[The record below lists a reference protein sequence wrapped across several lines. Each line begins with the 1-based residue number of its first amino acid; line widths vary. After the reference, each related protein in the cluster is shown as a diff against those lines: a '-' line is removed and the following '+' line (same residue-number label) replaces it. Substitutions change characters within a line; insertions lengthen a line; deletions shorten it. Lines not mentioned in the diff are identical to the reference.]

1 MSREQTGY
9 SYWSTKIVP
18 VFDPSIV
25 KDKEKSSASFYT
37 YNLLRTLKMFEYKNL
52 PKTIPYEILETYL
65 QTGGVCL
72 FTKYNDEYYVFQ
84 GTLGGEPDVYYR
96 PSQFTVANPNLLLNK
111 IYNIG
116 EDCVLMRNDPL
127 WYGLSQLNSRY
138 SYMLAENL
146 LTIRTA
152 DIMLRISAMLSA
164 SDEKTKTSA
173 EMYIKKIEDGDISV
187 IMEQAFLDGIKMQT
201 PPTNNGSYLTQF
213 IELHQFLTGTFFH
226 EIGINANF
234 NMKREAINEAESSIN
249 EDSLLPLCEVM
260 LMARKED
267 IEKVNEMY
275 GLDIQVD
282 FSSAWE
288 KMMEEIELDHKQM
301 ISQLNNESEEENND
315 SNNPDDSDD
324 NISDDNSDDDDSE
337 RSEDKN
343 DGDESEEE
351 EEKEETE
358 EAEEETEETEVDDDN
373 EDDDNDD
380 EESDDDEED

>member
-1 MSREQTGY
+1 MSRDQTGY
-9 SYWSTKIVP
+9 SYWSAKIVP

-25 KDKEKSSASFYT
+25 KDKSKSSASFYT

-52 PKTIPYEILETYL
+52 PETIPYEILETYL

-96 PSQFTVANPNLLLNK
+96 PSQFIVANPHLSLNK

-146 LTIRTA
+146 LTMRTA
-152 DIMLRISAMLSA
+152 DVMLRISAMLSA
-164 SDEKTKTSA
+164 SDEKTKASG
-173 EMYIKKIEDGDISV
+173 EMYIKKIEDGEISV
-187 IMEQAFLDGIKMQT
+187 IGEQAFLDGIKMQT

-260 LMARKED
+260 LMVRKQD
-267 IEKVNEMY
+267 VEKINEMY

-282 FSSAWE
+282 FSSAWQ
-288 KMMEEIELDHKQM
+288 KMMEEIELDHKQI
-301 ISQLNNESEEENND
+301 ISQLNESEE
-315 SNNPDDSDD
+315 
-324 NISDDNSDDDDSE
+324 DDDSGFN
-337 RSEDKN
+337 N
-343 DGDESEEE
+343 DNDSTVDNANDNDNGENKDEADEEE
-351 EEKEETE
+351 TVDKE
-358 EAEEETEETEVDDDN
+358 EAEEKEDEEETEDEEVDEDN
-373 EDDDNDD
+373 EDDD

>member
-9 SYWSTKIVP
+9 SYWSAKIVP

-25 KDKEKSSASFYT
+25 KCKEKSSASFYT

-52 PKTIPYEILETYL
+52 PETIPYEILETYL

-72 FTKYNDEYYVFQ
+72 FTKYNDKYYVFQ

-96 PSQFTVANPNLLLNK
+96 PSQFIVANPHLSLNK

-138 SYMLAENL
+138 AYMLAENL
-146 LTIRTA
+146 LTMRTA
-152 DIMLRISAMLSA
+152 DVMLRISALLSA
-164 SDEKTKTSA
+164 SDEKTKASA

-260 LMARKED
+260 LMVRKQD
-267 IEKVNEMY
+267 VEKVNEMY

-288 KMMEEIELDHKQM
+288 KMMEEIELDHKQL
-301 ISQLNNESEEENND
+301 ISQLSESEENDDSGDDNEDNND
-315 SNNPDDSDD
+315 DVADDDSDNAD
-324 NISDDNSDDDDSE
+324 NQRGEDD
-337 RSEDKN
+337 EDGET
-343 DGDESEEE
+343 DEEE
-351 EEKEETE
+351 TVDKEEKEDEE
-358 EAEEETEETEVDDDN
+358 EAEDEEVDDDN

>member
-9 SYWSTKIVP
+9 SYWDARIVP

-25 KDKEKSSASFYT
+25 KDKKTSTASFYT

-52 PKTIPYEILETYL
+52 PETIPYEILETYL
-65 QTGGVCL
+65 QTNGICL
-72 FTKYNDEYYVFQ
+72 FTKHKGEYYVFQ
-84 GTLGGEPDVYYR
+84 GTLGGVPDVYYR
-96 PSQFTVANPNLLLNK
+96 PTQYIVSNPYLSLNK

-146 LTIRTA
+146 LTMRTA
-152 DIMLRISAMLSA
+152 DVMLRISALLSA
-164 SDEKTKTSA
+164 PDEKTKTSA
-173 EMYIKKIEDGDISV
+173 EMYIKKIEDGEIS
-187 IMEQAFLDGIKMQT
+187 IIGEQPFLDGIRMQT

-249 EDSLLPLCEVM
+249 ENSLLPLCEVM
-260 LMARKED
+260 LMVRKQD
-267 IEKVNEMY
+267 VEKINDMY

-288 KMMEEIELDHKQM
+288 KMIEEIELDHKQM
-301 ISQLNNESEEENND
+301 LSQLNESEEEDND
-315 SNNPDDSDD
+315 SDNSDD
-324 NISDDNSDDDDSE
+324 DISDDNSDDDDSE
-337 RSEDKN
+337 RSEDN
-343 DGDESEEE
+343 DDGDESEEE
-351 EEKEETE
+351 EEKEEEE
-358 EAEEETEETEVDDDN
+358 EAEETEDEEVDD
-373 EDDDNDD
+373 EDNDND
-380 EESDDDEED
+380 EDEEESDEDEED

>member
-1 MSREQTGY
+1 MSRDQTGY
-9 SYWSTKIVP
+9 SYWNAQIVP

-25 KDKEKSSASFYT
+25 KDKSKSTASFYT

-52 PKTIPYEILETYL
+52 PETIPYEILETYL
-65 QTGGVCL
+65 QTSGICL
-72 FTKYNDEYYVFQ
+72 FTKHNNDYYVFQ
-84 GTLGGEPDVYYR
+84 GTVGGQPDVYYR
-96 PSQFTVANPNLLLNK
+96 PTQFIVANPYLSLNK
-111 IYNIG
+111 VYNIG

-146 LTIRTA
+146 LTMRTA
-152 DIMLRISAMLSA
+152 DVMLRISAMLSA
-164 SDEKTKTSA
+164 SDEKTKASG
-173 EMYIKKIEDGDISV
+173 EMYIKKIEDGEISV
-187 IMEQAFLDGIKMQT
+187 IAEQAFLDGIKMQT

-249 EDSLLPLCEVM
+249 ENSLLPLCEVM
-260 LMARKED
+260 LMVRKQD
-267 IEKVNEMY
+267 VEKINEMY

-301 ISQLNNESEEENND
+301 LSQLNESEEEDND
-315 SNNPDDSDD
+315 SDNSDDSDD
-324 NISDDNSDDDDSE
+324 DISDDNSDADDSE
-337 RSEDKN
+337 RSEDN
-343 DGDESEEE
+343 DDGDESEEQEEE
-351 EEKEETE
+351 EEKED
-358 EAEEETEETEVDDDN
+358 EEETEDEEVDDEEN
-373 EDDDNDD
+373 DNDED
-380 EESDDDEED
+380 EKESDGDEED

>member
-1 MSREQTGY
+1 MSKEQSGY
-9 SYWSTKIVP
+9 SYWSAKIVP

-25 KDKEKSSASFYT
+25 KDKKISTASFYT

-52 PKTIPYEILETYL
+52 PETIPYEILETYL

-72 FTKYNDEYYVFQ
+72 FTKHNDEYYVFQ

-96 PSQFTVANPNLLLNK
+96 PSQFIVANPHLPLNK

-146 LTIRTA
+146 LTMRTA
-152 DIMLRISAMLSA
+152 DVMLRISAMLSA
-164 SDEKTKTSA
+164 SDEKTKASG
-173 EMYIKKIEDGDISV
+173 EMYIKKIEDGEISV
-187 IMEQAFLDGIKMQT
+187 IGEQAFLDGIKMQT

-249 EDSLLPLCEVM
+249 ENSLLPLCEVM
-260 LMARKED
+260 LMVRKQD
-267 IEKVNEMY
+267 VEKINEMY
-275 GLDIQVD
+275 GLDIQVE

-288 KMMEEIELDHKQM
+288 KMMEEIELEHEQM
-301 ISQLNNESEEENND
+301 LTKLNESEEEDND
-315 SNNPDDSDD
+315 SDN

-337 RSEDKN
+337 RSEDN
-343 DGDESEEE
+343 DNGDESE
-351 EEKEETE
+351 
-358 EAEEETEETEVDDDN
+358 N
-373 EDDDNDD
+373 RR
-380 EESDDDEED
+380 

>member
-1 MSREQTGY
+1 MSKEQSGY
-9 SYWSTKIVP
+9 SYWSAKIVP

-25 KDKEKSSASFYT
+25 KDKKTSTASFYT

-52 PKTIPYEILETYL
+52 PETIPYEILETYL

-72 FTKYNDEYYVFQ
+72 FTKHNDEYYVFQ

-96 PSQFTVANPNLLLNK
+96 PSQFIVSNPHLSLNK

-146 LTIRTA
+146 LTMRTA
-152 DIMLRISAMLSA
+152 DVMLRISAMLSA
-164 SDEKTKTSA
+164 SDEKTKASG
-173 EMYIKKIEDGDISV
+173 EMYIKNIEDGKISV
-187 IMEQAFLDGIKMQT
+187 IAEQAFLDGIKMQT

-249 EDSLLPLCEVM
+249 ENSLLPLCEVM
-260 LMARKED
+260 LMVRKQD
-267 IEKVNEMY
+267 VEKINEMY
-275 GLDIQVD
+275 GLDIQVE

-288 KMMEEIELDHKQM
+288 KMMEEIELEHEQM
-301 ISQLNNESEEENND
+301 LSQLNESEEEDND
-315 SNNPDDSDD
+315 SDDSDD
-324 NISDDNSDDDDSE
+324 NISDNNSDDDDSE
-337 RSEDKN
+337 RSEDN
-343 DGDESEEE
+343 DNGDESEEE
-351 EEKEETE
+351 EEEKE
-358 EAEEETEETEVDDDN
+358 EEETEDEEVDDEDN
-373 EDDDNDD
+373 DNGEDD
-380 EESDDDEED
+380 EEESDEDEED